1 MSRLSPSEKRVLLM
15 LSILLLVSFI
25 IQWSQPYFVHD
36 ELYDYSVQDS
46 IFQKLSS
53 DTTQVEEQKAPKVK
67 PVLQKES
74 SKKKSKKSALTGLIN
89 INTATQKELELLPRI
104 GPATAKNIIKYRKE
118 NGPFKTFEEIKN
130 VKRIGPKTLEKLKP
144 FITLGD

>member
-15 LSILLLVSFI
+15 LSILLVAAFI

-36 ELYDYSVQDS
+36 ALYDYSVQDS
-46 IFQKLSS
+46 LFQKLSS
-53 DTTQVEEQKAPKVK
+53 DTTRVKEQKTPKVK
-67 PVLQKES
+67 PVPQKDGN
-74 SKKKSKKSALTGLIN
+74 KKKSKKSALTSLIN

-104 GPATAKNIIKYRKE
+104 GPATAKNIIKYRTE
-118 NGPFKTFEEIKN
+118 NGPFKTFDEIKN

-144 FITLGD
+144 FITLSD

>member
-1 MSRLSPSEKRVLLM
+1 M
-15 LSILLLVSFI
+15 LSILLVAAFI

-36 ELYDYSVQDS
+36 ALYDYSVQDS

-53 DTTQVEEQKAPKVK
+53 DTTRVKEQKTPKVK
-67 PVLQKES
+67 PVPQIDGN
-74 SKKKSKKSALTGLIN
+74 KKKSKKSALTSLIN

-104 GPATAKNIIKYRKE
+104 GPATAKNIIKYRTE
-118 NGPFKTFEEIKN
+118 NGPFKTFDEIKN

-144 FITLGD
+144 FITLSD